1 MQERRASAADKSP
14 LEMASV
20 SNKLELLLQS
30 SYVFLNQRIIM
41 IYPFKYKKNKKLAP
55 E

>member
-20 SNKLELLLQS
+20 GNKLELLLQS
-30 SYVFLNQRIIM
+30 SYVF
-41 IYPFKYKKNKKLAP
+41 FKPANNYDLP
-55 E
+55 I